1 MRTIHIIRNQG
12 EIQHLNVLAYKIFIL
27 TLLVILASCSPSS
40 NSLID
45 QSNTSNLEPIL
56 YLPINPTKTATPF
69 QPVPPT
75 PTFIPTEYVSKLFIQ
90 TQIPQTISP
99 LPEIINNWG
108 SYPGPSVY
116 PPISIP
122 PPMGIITQPS
132 DQTNILIMGSDQRPY
147 EGGYRTDVILLL
159 TLNISQGTAVLTSF
173 PRDLYVYIPGW
184 TMERINTA
192 QARGGFQL
200 TAQTFEYNFGVRP
213 DHWVLINFS
222 GFTSVINALGGI
234 NVQVSQTLSDTRDG
248 YGYYTVPAGTFQMDG
263 ETALWYVR
271 SRGTSNDFD
280 RTRRQQEVLQA
291 IFYKVISLDGITRA
305 PELYGQYQSAMI
317 TDLSIQDI
325 LPLLPLASQLATN
338 NKIYRYS
345 IGPAQVTPWTNPYS
359 GAQVLL
365 PIREAILS
373 VMLQALSQQ

>member
-1 MRTIHIIRNQG
+1 MTNYSFHRLRK
-12 EIQHLNVLAYKIFIL
+12 IQHLNALVFKFCLWVLPF
-27 TLLVILASCSPSS
+27 LLISCAPSS
-40 NSLID
+40 ISEID
-45 QSNTSNLEPIL
+45 ESNFADLEPIH
-56 YLPINPTKTATPF
+56 YVPVNPTLTATPF

-75 PTFIPTEYVSKLFIQ
+75 PTFIPTEFVANTFIP
-90 TQIPQTISP
+90 TQIPQSTSA
-99 LPEIINNWG
+99 LPEITNTWG
-108 SYPGPSVY
+108 TYPGPSVY
-116 PPISIP
+116 PSINIP
-122 PPMGIITQPS
+122 PPMGIIAQPS

-147 EGGYRTDVILLL
+147 EGGYRTDVMLLL

-222 GFTSVINALGGI
+222 GFSSVINALGGI
-234 NVQVSQTLSDTRDG
+234 TVQAAQILTDTRDG
-248 YGYYTVPAGTFQMDG
+248 YGYYTVPAGSFHMDG

-271 SRGTSNDFD
+271 SRGSSNDFD

-291 IFYKVISLDGITRA
+291 IFYRVISLDGITRA
-305 PELYGQYQSAMI
+305 PELYGQYQSAML
-317 TDLSIQDI
+317 TDLSIEDI
-325 LPLLPLASQLATN
+325 LPFLQLASQLATS
-338 NKIYRYS
+338 NKIFRYS
-345 IGPAQVTPWTNPYS
+345 IGPAQVTPWTNPYN

-365 PIREAILS
+365 PIQDAVLA
-373 VMLQALSQQ
+373 VMLQALSKQ